1 MSKGSSDND
10 DNEELLSTMLRNLA
24 ATAFLGLFSWHL
36 ITLHNIAKSV
46 EVLIEKVSAGNTRIE
61 RLENEVFFKD
71 QTNGASK
78 NNNP

>member
-1 MSKGSSDND
+1 MSKGPS
-10 DNEELLSTMLRNLA
+10 DNEEDVSVMLRNLA

-46 EVLIEKVSAGNTRIE
+46 EVLVERVSASNTRIE

-71 QTNGASK
+71 QNYGTQKS
-78 NNNP
+78 NNP

>member
-1 MSKGSSDND
+1 MSKEPSDSND
-10 DNEELLSTMLRNLA
+10 EDVSVMLRNLA

-46 EVLIEKVSAGNTRIE
+46 EVLVERVSASNTRIE

-71 QTNGASK
+71 QNYGTQKS
-78 NNNP
+78 NNP

>member
-1 MSKGSSDND
+1 MSKGPSDS
-10 DNEELLSTMLRNLA
+10 EEDLSMMLRNLA

-46 EVLIEKVSAGNTRIE
+46 EVLVERVSASNTRIE

-71 QTNGASK
+71 QNYGTQKS
-78 NNNP
+78 NNP

>member
-1 MSKGSSDND
+1 MSKEPSDS
-10 DNEELLSTMLRNLA
+10 NEEDVSVMLRNLA

-46 EVLIEKVSAGNTRIE
+46 EVLVERVSASNTRIE

-71 QTNGASK
+71 QNYGTQKS
-78 NNNP
+78 NNP

>member
-1 MSKGSSDND
+1 MSNGSSGND
-10 DNEELLSTMLRNLA
+10 GEVSTLLKNLA

-46 EVLIEKVSAGNTRIE
+46 EVLVERVSASNTRIE

-78 NNNP
+78 NNYP

>member
-1 MSKGSSDND
+1 MSKEPSDND
-10 DNEELLSTMLRNLA
+10 EDVSVMLRNLA

-46 EVLIEKVSAGNTRIE
+46 EVLVERVSASNTRIE

-71 QTNGASK
+71 QNYGTQKS
-78 NNNP
+78 NNP

>member
-1 MSKGSSDND
+1 MSKGPSDND
-10 DNEELLSTMLRNLA
+10 EDLSVMLRNLA

-46 EVLIEKVSAGNTRIE
+46 EVLVERVSASNTRIE

-71 QTNGASK
+71 QNYGTKESL
-78 NNNP
+78 NP

>member
-1 MSKGSSDND
+1 MSKGPSDND
-10 DNEELLSTMLRNLA
+10 DGEMSTMLRNLA

-46 EVLIEKVSAGNTRIE
+46 EVLVERVSASNTRIE
-61 RLENEVFFKD
+61 RLENEVFFKESL
-71 QTNGASK
+71 NGAPK

>member
-1 MSKGSSDND
+1 MSNGPSDDHDDEHFGSA
-10 DNEELLSTMLRNLA
+10 LLKNLA

-61 RLENEVFFKD
+61 RLENKVFFTEYPGDANKR
-71 QTNGASK
+71 
-78 NNNP
+78 

>member
-1 MSKGSSDND
+1 MSNGPLGEDGD
-10 DNEELLSTMLRNLA
+10 ITGQLLRNLA

-46 EVLIEKVSAGNTRIE
+46 EVLVERVSASNARIE

-71 QTNGASK
+71 YPDDANK
-78 NNNP
+78 R

>member
-1 MSKGSSDND
+1 MSKGPSDND
-10 DNEELLSTMLRNLA
+10 DNEELLSTMIRNLA

-61 RLENEVFFKD
+61 RLENEVFFKQD
-71 QTNGASK
+71 GASK
-78 NNNP
+78 KEIR

>member
-1 MSKGSSDND
+1 
-10 DNEELLSTMLRNLA
+10 MLRNLA

-46 EVLIEKVSAGNTRIE
+46 EVLVERVSASNTRIE

-71 QTNGASK
+71 QNYGTQKS
-78 NNNP
+78 NNP

>member
-10 DNEELLSTMLRNLA
+10 DNEELLSTMIRNLA

-78 NNNP
+78 NKYP